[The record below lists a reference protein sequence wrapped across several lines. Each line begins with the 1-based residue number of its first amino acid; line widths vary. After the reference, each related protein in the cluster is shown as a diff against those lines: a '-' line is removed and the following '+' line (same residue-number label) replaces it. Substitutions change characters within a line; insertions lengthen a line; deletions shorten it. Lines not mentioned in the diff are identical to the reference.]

1 MPNYISLWS
10 GPRNVSTA
18 LMYSFAQRDDVK
30 VVDEPFFGVFIQ
42 RYPQI
47 FRPSRAEVLQAMPLK
62 EEEVLKELHS
72 ISQSHS
78 QLFLKNMV
86 NHWPLVNWEEKKQWR
101 HVFLFRNPQ
110 AVIESFSKQVHQPQL
125 FDLGYAEQLKA
136 IRELE
141 QAGIPFYLLQ
151 SEAIL
156 QDPEKELSKLC
167 SFLNMPFNTSMLQ
180 WPAAARPE
188 DGPWAKYWYQNV
200 HKSTGFVP
208 YKAKTSQ
215 LSPSFEKLAQEA
227 HLYYQKIL
235 SYL

>member
-1 MPNYISLWS
+1 
-10 GPRNVSTA
+10 
-18 LMYSFAQRDDVK
+18 MYSFAQRHDVK
-30 VVDEPFFGVFIQ
+30 VVDEPFFGVFLQ
-42 RYPQI
+42 RYPQV

-62 EEEVLKELHS
+62 EEKVLKELHS
-72 ISQSHS
+72 LSQSHS

-86 NHWPLVNWEEKKQWR
+86 NHWSLIDWEEKRQWR

-110 AVIESFSKQVHQPQL
+110 PVIESFSKQVHQPQL

-136 IRELE
+136 IMELE

-167 SFLNMPFNTSMLQ
+167 SFLNIPFETSMLQ

-188 DGPWAKYWYQNV
+188 DGSWAKYWYQSV
-200 HKSTGFVP
+200 HKSTGFAP
-208 YKAKTSQ
+208 YQAKVSP